1 MTTFILAVV
10 IFGLLGFIGWLLYEQ
25 RVDRERLI
33 NRLLAKTAS
42 EVRVL
47 DNEPRRVDKSHPV
60 YEPSPEEREFWADFS
75 GQTGI

>member
-1 MTTFILAVV
+1 MTGILLFLV
-10 IFGLLGFIGWLLYEQ
+10 IVALLGFLGWQQYDHSRE
-25 RVDRERLI
+25 RERLI

-47 DNEPRRVDKSHPV
+47 DNEPRHVDRTHPV
-60 YEPSPEEREFWADFS
+60 YEPSPEERDFWADFS